1 MYSLVKKLT
10 KVIIGTVGLGV
21 IGLSGVVSQPAYAT
35 DGGASSDNSVITV
48 ATKDQLP
55 GTKSPDFL
63 YGRGMVTE
71 HQSDPAYNGRLY
83 ATSEHYVT
91 GTPSFV
97 IYESTNHGGSW
108 NTVGEVKD
116 LNKGVG
122 NRYQPFLY
130 ELPEKVGNM
139 PEGTLLCAGNA
150 IPSDLSTTSIVLYKS
165 TDHGR
170 TWSYMST
177 LGTGGAANTDT
188 KSNGPVWEPFLK
200 VIDHKLVCYYSD
212 ERDKPAHSQ
221 KLIHQV
227 SNDGINWSDV
237 VDDVDFSN
245 PAARPGMVTVA
256 QMPNGKYIMTYEVV
270 NSGEWRTNF
279 KISDDGLNWDKN
291 NEGTRLAYGGSPY
304 ITVLPDGTLVAN
316 TAGQGDLFVNR
327 NNGVGP
333 WDDVK
338 MTMPDAYSRSLTALP
353 NNQILLV
360 SGGGLKSPTSTQD
373 NVLTS
378 MVYDLPAQYHR
389 ATVQFANQPTS
400 LAAGKTANFTVKLSD
415 SSAADFDIT
424 TDDAQNVT
432 VEKQADGSY
441 QLKVNANY
449 VGQKTVTVT
458 ATKHDDPSFSANFK
472 VNISG
477 TAPVTPVTPVTPSN
491 SSSSTTTTS
500 SSSSAT
506 SSSTNQNSNVPETNN
521 EPQPTK
527 PFNTFKVYAKRG
539 VRVYKDVNFKHVVKS
554 YAKRNRT
561 HAVTFTVTGKAYSK
575 NGALRYKTAAGY
587 ITANSKYVANLYY
600 QTAPKKVTVL
610 AKAGT
615 YEYTKPTFSKANRST
630 HLKKGTIVKV
640 KKLVKQGSLSKFVLT
655 NGHYLTANKKLIIAQ
670 P

>member
-97 IYESTNHGGSW
+97 ISESTDHGGTW
-108 NTVGEVKD
+108 KVVGEVKD

-139 PEGTLLCAGNA
+139 DEGTLICAGNA
-150 IPSDLSTTSIVLYKS
+150 IPGDLSSSSIVLYKS

-170 TWSYMST
+170 SWSYLST
-177 LGTGGAANTDT
+177 VANGGKAVMGSTP
-188 KSNGPVWEPFLK
+188 GPIWEPFVK

-212 ERDKPAHSQ
+212 ERDQTHYAQ
-221 KLIHQV
+221 KLVHQV
-227 SNDGINWSDV
+227 SNDGVNWGSV
-237 VDDVDFSN
+237 VDDVDFNNS
-245 PAARPGMVTVA
+245 AARPGMVTVA

-279 KISDDGLNWDKN
+279 KISDDGLNWDSSS
-291 NEGTRLAYGGSPY
+291 EGTRLAYGGSPY

-316 TAGQGDLFVNR
+316 TAGQGDLFVNK
-327 NNGVGP
+327 NNGTGT
-333 WDDVK
+333 WEDVK
-338 MTMPDAYSRSLTALP
+338 MPMDDAYSRSLTALP
-353 NNQILLV
+353 NNQVLLV
-360 SGGGLKSPTSTQD
+360 SGGRLKAPDSTED
-373 NVLTS
+373 NILTS

-424 TDDAQNVT
+424 TDDAQDVT

-441 QLKVNANY
+441 QLKVNSNF
-449 VGQKTVTVT
+449 VGQKDVTVT
-458 ATKHDDPSFSANFK
+458 ATKKDDASFSANFK
-472 VNISG
+472 VSITGQAAPTPDNNNSTNTG
-477 TAPVTPVTPVTPSN
+477 TTGTITTP
-491 SSSSTTTTS
+491 SSSSQATTIKPSTTQPTTTS
-500 SSSSAT
+500 QPAAT
-506 SSSTNQNSNVPETNN
+506 KKFKQ
-521 EPQPTK
+521 
-527 PFNTFKVYAKRG
+527 FKVYAKTG
-539 VRVYKDVNFKHVVKS
+539 IRVYKGVDFKHVVKS
-554 YAKRNRT
+554 YAKHSRT
-561 HAVTFTVTGKAYSK
+561 NAKTFIVTGKAYSK

>member
-97 IYESTNHGGSW
+97 ISESTDHGGTW
-108 NTVGEVKD
+108 KVVGEVKD

-139 PEGTLLCAGNA
+139 DEGTLICAGNA
-150 IPSDLSTTSIVLYKS
+150 IPGDLSSSSIVLYKS

-170 TWSYMST
+170 SWSYLST
-177 LGTGGAANTDT
+177 VANGGKAVM
-188 KSNGPVWEPFLK
+188 KSTPGPIWEPFVK

-212 ERDKPAHSQ
+212 ERDQTHYSQ
-221 KLIHQV
+221 KLVHQV
-227 SNDGINWSDV
+227 SNDGVNWGSV
-237 VDDVDFSN
+237 VDDVDFNNS
-245 PAARPGMVTVA
+245 AARPGMVTVA

-279 KISDDGLNWDKN
+279 KISDDGLNWDSSS
-291 NEGTRLAYGGSPY
+291 EGTKLAYGGSPY

-316 TAGQGDLFVNR
+316 TAGQGDLFVNK
-327 NNGVGP
+327 NNGTGT
-333 WDDVK
+333 WEDVK
-338 MTMPDAYSRSLTALP
+338 MPMDDAYSRSLTALP
-353 NNQILLV
+353 NNQVLLV
-360 SGGGLKSPTSTQD
+360 SGGRLKAPDSTED
-373 NVLTS
+373 NILTS

-424 TDDAQNVT
+424 TDDAQDVT
-432 VEKQADGSY
+432 VEKQTDGSY

-458 ATKHDDPSFSANFK
+458 AKKHDDGSFTASFK
-472 VNISG
+472 LAING
-477 TAPVTPVTPVTPSN
+477 AAPVTPVTPSN
-491 SSSSTTTTS
+491 SSSSSASSSSSTS
-500 SSSSAT
+500 SSSSSTASSTDT
-506 SSSTNQNSNVPETNN
+506 SSVPTTPKPSET
-521 EPQPTK
+521 TK
-527 PFNTFKVYAKRG
+527 TFKSFKVYAKRG
-539 VRVYKDVNFKHVVKS
+539 IRVYKDVNFKHVVKI
-554 YAKRNRT
+554 YAKRGRT
-561 HAVTFTVTGKAYSK
+561 NAATFTVTGEASSK
-575 NGALRYKTAAGY
+575 NGALRYKTKQGY
-587 ITANSKYVANLYY
+587 ITANSKYVAKLYY
-600 QTAPKKVTVL
+600 QSAPKKVTVL
-610 AKAGT
+610 ASKGIN
-615 YEYTKPTFSKANRST
+615 EYAKKSFTKKNKVK
-630 HLKKGTIVKV
+630 HLKKGTVLKV
-640 KKLVKQGSLSKFVLT
+640 THLVQSGTTSKLVLS
-655 NGHYLTANKKLIIAQ
+655 NGNYITANKQFVIAK
-670 P
+670 